1 MGLLCMN
8 LIDYNI
14 FQNLV
19 WLYLIQLTGRS
30 PTCFVN
36 LVSYWSKYYDS
47 LQAVVLVK
55 KITVGPILAF

>member
-1 MGLLCMN
+1 MGLLCVN

-47 LQAVVLVK
+47 LQAVL
-55 KITVGPILAF
+55 GPLLAI

>member
-47 LQAVVLVK
+47 LQAVV
-55 KITVGPILAF
+55 GPLLAI